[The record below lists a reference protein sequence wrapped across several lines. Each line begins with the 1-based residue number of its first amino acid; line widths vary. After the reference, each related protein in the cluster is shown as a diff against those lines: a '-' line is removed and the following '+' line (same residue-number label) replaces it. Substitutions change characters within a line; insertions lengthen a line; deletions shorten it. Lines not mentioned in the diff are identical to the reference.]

1 MCFRRPHPSNFFYL
15 SRLSYILYIFKV
27 TRSQARSH
35 IKLCCSGIFL
45 VPKMKW
51 FLDIPNERR
60 SVIYVSVGTV
70 TFLDESD
77 RASKVQVDV

>member
-1 MCFRRPHPSNFFYL
+1 
-15 SRLSYILYIFKV
+15 
-27 TRSQARSH
+27 
-35 IKLCCSGIFL
+35 
-45 VPKMKW
+45 MKW